1 MKITKVKTFEAY
13 AYFNMQSRNC
23 SLQAGTM
30 NVALFEIM
38 TKVQEEVFQKFAI
51 RLPVRIVKESL
62 FNSKKEEIQ
71 TIYFINHPTFSAD
84 ENDLKEAIIY
94 FTSRI
99 TELLFI
105 KEVTLVLPD
114 QTLLFEMDGKEI
126 DEQFKLSE
134 GKYEPSFLKCYFE
147 DLRRFPYTRDGYG
160 NSIRNFDDLIKFE
173 KDIKDKFSEEGIDKI
188 NYQSVRDLMG
198 YILDTKFQGEELGYI
213 REPNRD
219 DLITQITEL
228 YKIYE
233 SES

>member
-1 MKITKVKTFEAY
+1 MKITRTKTFEAY
-13 AYFNMQSRNC
+13 AYFNMQSRNL
-23 SLQAGTM
+23 SLKAGM
-30 NVALFEIM
+30 INVALFEIM
-38 TKVQEEVFQKFAI
+38 TKVQEEVYQKFAV
-51 RLPVRIVKESL
+51 RLPARIVKESL

-147 DLRRFPYTRDGYG
+147 DLRRYPYTCDGYR
-160 NSIRNFDDLIKFE
+160 NSMRFFDDLITFE
-173 KDIKDKFSEEGIDKI
+173 NDIKDKFTEEGIDKI
-188 NYQSVRDLMG
+188 NYQSVRDIMG

-213 REPNRD
+213 REPDRS
-219 DLITQITEL
+219 DLITQITDL

-233 SES
+233 KGS